1 MLFFGQLSPIML
13 LVTVLN
19 QKGDVSRWN
28 YCSYM
33 KENRFFPSLSPTVYL
48 CYQVFP
54 PTPHSFSSSW
64 CISFASPFYCFCC
77 TRSICCSIFQCLY
90 FASNVSIWRFHNF
103 ERKAIPHFN
112 QHFLKINNSIT
123 AHQKNFL
130 HCSSLPAWL
139 EWGFWISPLTY
150 TQIGASLNEFHA
162 PRWEKVNPKLIILL
176 IEWWYELKIFLSL
189 LSVPNS

>member
-1 MLFFGQLSPIML
+1 MLFFGQLSPIMP

-28 YCSYM
+28 SCSYM

-54 PTPHSFSSSW
+54 PTPHSFSSSS

-130 HCSSLPAWL
+130 HCSLFTCLVGVGILDFSSNIYTNRC
-139 EWGFWISPLTY
+139 FTKWIPCS
-150 TQIGASLNEFHA
+150 
-162 PRWEKVNPKLIILL
+162 KVGKG
-176 IEWWYELKIFLSL
+176 ES
-189 LSVPNS
+189 